1 MTAPQT
7 LPEVARILAA
17 PKLYI
22 NGEWT
27 DPGGEPIEAIDP
39 YTEATLAQPAGADL
53 QQVNAA
59 VGAARRCFDDGAWS
73 DLTPA
78 TRSQILHGICDAM
91 ADHREQ
97 FAQLMVMEGGMAISL
112 ARMMQQ
118 ITEDHFRWYCDAAA
132 RGPRGGWEYTLP
144 MQQGPVPAM
153 TIMRQEPIGVVAAIT
168 PYNIPVMG
176 AVWKVIGALAA
187 GCTTVLLPSPR
198 AQLTSQLFAKLLA
211 EADVPAGAFNFIGG
225 EAAVGQALSEHPDVD
240 MITFT
245 GSDRVGSSVMAQG
258 AKTIKRVVLELG
270 GKSPN
275 IVMPGADIASVVPPS
290 VLRFCRN
297 SGQGCGATTRTFV
310 HESQYDQYVAHTRE
324 FFATM
329 PVGNPWDEGTII
341 TPLIRAEHR
350 DRVEGF
356 VDRALAAGGTIEAGG
371 GRPDEPHGFFM
382 NATMVGAVGN
392 GSEIAQEELFGPVG
406 VIIAYNDIDEMI
418 REAND
423 SRYGLNANIWGPT
436 PEAIDV
442 ARRIRSGGVTVNGGS
457 PQRADVA
464 FGGYKSSGL
473 GREMGEEGFGEF
485 FEIKSIQF
493 PLK

>member
-1 MTAPQT
+1 MTTTET
-7 LPEVARILAA
+7 LPDVAEILAR
-17 PKLYI
+17 PQLYI
-22 NGEWT
+22 DGEWT
-27 DPGGEPIEAIDP
+27 DANGEAIDAIDP
-39 YTEATLAQPAGADL
+39 YTEQQLGEPRGADIG
-53 QQVNAA
+53 QVEAA
-59 VGAARRCFDDGAWS
+59 VTAARRTFDDWIWS
-73 DLTPA
+73 GLDPK
-78 TRSQILHGICDAM
+78 TRSEILHGICDAM
-91 ADHREQ
+91 VDLREH
-97 FAQLMVMEGGMAISL
+97 FAQLMVVEGGMAISL

-132 RGPRGGWEYTLP
+132 RGPRGGWEYTMP
-144 MQQGPVPAM
+144 MQTGLVPAM
-153 TIMRQEPIGVVAAIT
+153 TIMMQEPIGVVAGIT
-168 PYNIPVMG
+168 PYNIPIMG
-176 AVWKVIGALAA
+176 AVWKIGGALAA
-187 GCTTVLLPSPR
+187 GCSTVLLPSPR

-211 EADVPAGAFNFIGG
+211 DADLPPGVFNFIGG
-225 EAAVGQALSEHPDVD
+225 EAAVGQALTEHVGVD

-245 GSDRVGSSVMAQG
+245 GSEHVGSSVMAQG

-275 IVMPGADIASVVPPS
+275 IVLPGADIASAVPPS
-290 VLRFCRN
+290 VMRFCRN

-310 HESQYDQYVAHTRE
+310 HESQHDDYVAHTKE
-324 FFATM
+324 LFAAM
-329 PVGNPWDEGTII
+329 PVGNPWNDDTVIS
-341 TPLIRAEHR
+341 PLIRAEHR

-356 VDRALAAGGTIEAGG
+356 VDRAIAAGGTIEAGG

-382 NATMVGAVGN
+382 NPALVGGLDN
-392 GSEIAQEELFGPVG
+392 SSEIAQEELFGPVG
-406 VIIAYNDIDEMI
+406 VIMPYTDIDEMV
-418 REAND
+418 RHAND
-423 SRYGLNANIWGPT
+423 SRYGLNANVWGPT

-473 GREMGEEGFGEF
+473 GREMGEEGFLEF